1 MKILAIETSCD
12 ETAASIV
19 EEDNFRP
26 VVLSEAVA
34 SQMAIHAESGGVIP
48 NVAARLHVEN
58 LPAVLKKA
66 TDSQRLDYDAVAVTV
81 GPGLIGS
88 LLVGV
93 AAAKT
98 IAMAKD
104 LPFFAVNHMAG
115 HVYSAWLAPSETGDS
130 KLETG
135 LPQLPALFVIVSG
148 GHTELVLMERHY
160 RFQLL
165 GATRDDAAGEAFDK
179 VARMLGLPYPG
190 GPAISELARH
200 GRSDAIDFPIGLNER
215 DNLDFSFSGLKG
227 AVFHEIQKHPAPL
240 SEHLRADI
248 AASFQDTVART
259 ISRKTVAALQSNPE
273 VRSVCLVGGVAANKH
288 LRVELEKAVKN
299 ARGDVQFHLAPLQY
313 CTDNAAMIG
322 AAAIF
327 KHLFSKPDDWSLVE
341 ANPNFEL

>member
-1 MKILAIETSCD
+1 MVKILAIETSCD
-12 ETAASIV
+12 ESAAAIV
-19 EEDNFRP
+19 AEDNFRP
-26 VVLSEAVA
+26 VILSEALA
-34 SQMAIHAESGGVIP
+34 SQMAVHAGSGGVIP

-66 TDSQRLDYDAVAVTV
+66 TDSQRLDYDAVAVTA

-88 LLVGV
+88 LLIGV

-98 IAMAKD
+98 IAMTKE
-104 LPFFAVNHMAG
+104 LPFFAINHMAG
-115 HVYSAWLAPSETGDS
+115 HVYSAWLGEN
-130 KLETG
+130 
-135 LPQLPALFVIVSG
+135 LPELPALVVIVSG

-190 GPAISELARH
+190 GPAVSELAKH
-200 GRSDAIDFPIGLNER
+200 GKRDAFDFPIGLNER

-227 AVFHEIQKHPAPL
+227 AVFHTIEEQKQPL

-248 AASFQDTVART
+248 AASFEDTVART
-259 ISRKTVAALQSNPE
+259 IARKTVAALQSNPE
-273 VRSVCLVGGVAANKH
+273 VRSVCLVGGVAANRH

-322 AAAIF
+322 AAAIY
-327 KHLFSKPDDWSLVE
+327 KHLFSKLDDWRTVTADPNLSL
-341 ANPNFEL
+341 

>member
-1 MKILAIETSCD
+1 MRILAIETSCD
-12 ETAASIV
+12 ETAAAIV
-19 EEDNFRP
+19 EDKNYWPKVITE
-26 VVLSEAVA
+26 VVA
-34 SQMAIHAESGGVIP
+34 SQIDAHAESGGVIP
-48 NVAARLHVEN
+48 NVAARMHVEN

-66 TDSQRLDYDAVAVTV
+66 TNNQKEAYDAVAVTV

-98 IAMAKD
+98 IALARD
-104 LPFFAVNHMAG
+104 IPFFAINHMAG
-115 HVYSAWLAPSETGDS
+115 HVYSAWLGD
-130 KLETG
+130 KLPE
-135 LPQLPALFVIVSG
+135 LPALFVIVSG

-179 VARMLGLPYPG
+179 VARMLDLPYPG
-190 GPAISELARH
+190 GPAVSKLAEH
-200 GRSDAIDFPIGLNER
+200 GKKDAIDFPIGLNER
-215 DNLDFSFSGLKG
+215 DNLDFSFSGLKA
-227 AVFHEIQKHPAPL
+227 AVFHEIQKHPEPL

-248 AASFQDTVART
+248 AASFEDTVART

-299 ARGDVQFHLAPLQY
+299 ARGNVSFHLAPLQY

-322 AAAIF
+322 AAAVF
-327 KHLFSKPDDWSLVE
+327 KHLFGKPDDWRTVE
-341 ANPNFEL
+341 ANPNLELG